1 MIYLL
6 SYTSKHF
13 FYNKKNGIFYG
24 ITGEGGIPFRIN
36 IIGEYVLTAKFEYE
50 LPSQINMVSIISLE
64 ILREKVFEISLN
76 KLL

>member
-1 MIYLL
+1 MIYIF
-6 SYTSKHF
+6 SGHDSHY

-64 ILREKVFEISLN
+64 ILKEKVFEISLN